1 MNRRR
6 PGPDR
11 RSLIFPLAAVVLAA
25 LVATT
30 GGAMHAI
37 NRNGQIQLQRE
48 IARVEKRI
56 AEHKRDIQLI
66 EVRRERLL
74 DRYEIRETLRTMDSE
89 LVPVRHGVVE
99 TIRPDQPRDP
109 GPVASRS

>member
-6 PGPDR
+6 SEPAHAHF
-11 RSLIFPLAAVVLAA
+11 FPFLALVLAF

-37 NRNGQIQLQRE
+37 YRNGQIQTERK
-48 IARVEKRI
+48 IARAKERI
-56 AEHKRDIQLI
+56 EDLRLDIQMI
-66 EVRRERLL
+66 EVRRERLI
-74 DRYEIRETLRTMDSE
+74 DRYEIRESLEQFDSD

-99 TIRPDQPRDP
+99 TVRPRADP
-109 GPVASRS
+109 VGVPVASRS